1 MWTITEKI
9 GGKYFKGTWWRVVIN
24 ILVTGD
30 RFLRNV
36 NTFLC
41 GASGFACCVDYFYCS
56 CLGPPNAKF
65 GVWGTPVSLGGYSFL
80 SNLKTVQPQVR
91 LILPI
96 FNRPRTVFVNLNSQ
110 VFFVP

>member
-36 NTFLC
+36 NTLLC

-56 CLGPPNAKF
+56 HLGPQTQNLAF
-65 GVWGTPVSLGGYSFL
+65 GEPLFRLGGIL
-80 SNLKTVQPQVR
+80 SC
-91 LILPI
+91 
-96 FNRPRTVFVNLNSQ
+96 RT
-110 VFFVP
+110 